1 MEDTYVGVAKNEFA
15 RHKRNSGNMSLP
27 CQRMKMD

>member
-15 RHKRNSGNMSLP
+15 RHKRTVGICHCLA
-27 CQRMKMD
+27 KG